1 MKIYFGSA
9 NENGEFLLF
18 TREIVDEDDKT
29 YYTNAR
35 QYPKSRLDSIL
46 DYYAEEDEDDINGE
60 YYEYYSLDKN
70 KVIEF
75 LNEKKKYFINKV
87 KKALEKFENSKIED
101 IEDNL

>member
-1 MKIYFGSA
+1 MNIYFGSA

-18 TREIVDEDDKT
+18 TREIIEEDDKT

-46 DYYAEEDEDDINGE
+46 DYHAEEDIDGE

-75 LNEKKKYFINKV
+75 LNEKKKYFINKA

-101 IEDNL
+101 IEDDL

>member
-18 TREIVDEDDKT
+18 TREIIEEDDKT

-46 DYYAEEDEDDINGE
+46 DYYAEEDIDDE

-75 LNEKKKYFINKV
+75 LNEKRNKFINKA

-101 IEDNL
+101 IEDDL